1 VVFHSGDLGEGLG
14 EESFGKVMI
23 GCFCVCEV

>member
-1 VVFHSGDLGEGLG
+1 VVVFHWGDLG

-23 GCFCVCEV
+23 SCFCVCGV